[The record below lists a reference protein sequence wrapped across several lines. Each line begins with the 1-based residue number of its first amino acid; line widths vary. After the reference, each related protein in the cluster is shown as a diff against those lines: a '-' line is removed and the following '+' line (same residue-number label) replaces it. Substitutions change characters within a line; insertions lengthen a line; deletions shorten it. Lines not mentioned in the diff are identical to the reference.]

1 MSPSHVPV
9 SPSHVLVSPHP
20 RVPQSHPRIPL
31 SPSCVPVSPSH
42 VPMSPSHV
50 LVSQR
55 PCVPQPCPHGP
66 VSPCPPVCSH
76 HVPVSSHPR
85 ISPCQCPPSWPWV
98 PSPHPSVPVP
108 SSPCVHP
115 PRVLV
120 SPLPVSLS
128 TCVPASPCS
137 CASLSQCPHC
147 SQTQWGGPKAAPG
160 GATHGWRT
168 PGAVCPPP
176 AALAAASPGGDEC
189 LEEDEDELEP
199 GLDEAEAEP
208 EAGSGAKAAGG
219 TRGAVLTRRGITL
232 RVLLRDGLLEP
243 ARGVLSIYYLGKKF
257 VGDLGADGSI
267 TWQET
272 GQVFSS
278 PSAWATHCKRLVN
291 PAKKSGCG
299 WASVRYKG
307 QKLDQYKAAWLRQH
321 QPNAPPAEE
330 VGRDPRLRHPWA
342 SSPARVPA
350 LCCPQSLASEGEE
363 EEMPEED
370 EEEATREG
378 RAPVPE
384 PVAAKK
390 PEEKSKKQQCK
401 SPAEPAGTDHGLPGK
416 RLESKPRVPVR
427 YGTLGT
433 RDSARSPQTL
443 VEVTSFAA
451 INKFQP
457 FNVAISSNV
466 LLLLDFHSHLTRSEV
481 VGYLGGRWDTNTQLL
496 TVLRAFPC
504 RTRLG
509 DAEAAGAV
517 EEEICQSL
525 LVRGLSLVGWYHSHP
540 FGPALPSLHDIDAQ
554 MDYQLKLQGSGNG
567 FQPCLA
573 LICGP
578 YYPGNPGVESK
589 IAPFWVMPPPE
600 QRPNDYGIPMDVE
613 VAYIQDGF
621 LTNDVL
627 QEMTLLVEFYKGAPD
642 LVKFQELWSQ
652 DQTYL
657 DKLKGS
663 LASRTPKDQSFT
675 HVLEQ
680 ICSLLQLSS

>member
-1 MSPSHVPV
+1 
-9 SPSHVLVSPHP
+9 
-20 RVPQSHPRIPL
+20 
-31 SPSCVPVSPSH
+31 
-42 VPMSPSHV
+42 
-50 LVSQR
+50 
-55 PCVPQPCPHGP
+55 
-66 VSPCPPVCSH
+66 
-76 HVPVSSHPR
+76 
-85 ISPCQCPPSWPWV
+85 
-98 PSPHPSVPVP
+98 
-108 SSPCVHP
+108 
-115 PRVLV
+115 
-120 SPLPVSLS
+120 
-128 TCVPASPCS
+128 
-137 CASLSQCPHC
+137 
-147 SQTQWGGPKAAPG
+147 
-160 GATHGWRT
+160 
-168 PGAVCPPP
+168 
-176 AALAAASPGGDEC
+176 
-189 LEEDEDELEP
+189 
-199 GLDEAEAEP
+199 
-208 EAGSGAKAAGG
+208 KAAGG
-219 TRGAVLTRRGITL
+219 ARGAVLTRRGITL

-257 VGDLGADGSI
+257 VGDLGADGTI

-272 GQVFSS
+272 GQVFNS

-307 QKLDQYKAAWLRQH
+307 QKLDQYKAAWLRKH

-330 VGRDPRLRHPWA
+330 
-342 SSPARVPA
+342 
-350 LCCPQSLASEGEE
+350 SLASEGEE
-363 EEMPEED
+363 EEMPEE
-370 EEEATREG
+370 EEEEVTREG

-384 PVAAKK
+384 PAAPKK

-401 SPAEPAGTDHGLPGK
+401 SLAEPAGTDHGPPGK

-427 YGTLGT
+427 YCTLGT

-517 EEEICQSL
+517 EEEPH
-525 LVRGLSLVGWYHSHP
+525 LSPHP
-540 FGPALPSLHDIDAQ
+540 P
-554 MDYQLKLQGSGNG
+554 
-567 FQPCLA
+567 
-573 LICGP
+573 GP
-578 YYPGNPGVESK
+578 YYHGNPSVESK

-675 HVLEQ
+675 HILEQ
-680 ICSLLQLSS
+680 IYSLLKLSS

>member
-1 MSPSHVPV
+1 GAR
-9 SPSHVLVSPHP
+9 P
-20 RVPQSHPRIPL
+20 RAL
-31 SPSCVPVSPSH
+31 
-42 VPMSPSHV
+42 
-50 LVSQR
+50 
-55 PCVPQPCPHGP
+55 
-66 VSPCPPVCSH
+66 
-76 HVPVSSHPR
+76 
-85 ISPCQCPPSWPWV
+85 
-98 PSPHPSVPVP
+98 
-108 SSPCVHP
+108 
-115 PRVLV
+115 
-120 SPLPVSLS
+120 
-128 TCVPASPCS
+128 
-137 CASLSQCPHC
+137 
-147 SQTQWGGPKAAPG
+147 
-160 GATHGWRT
+160 
-168 PGAVCPPP
+168 PPP
-176 AALAAASPGGDEC
+176 PPPTPAP
-189 LEEDEDELEP
+189 EDEDELEP

-208 EAGSGAKAAGG
+208 ETGSGTKAAGG

-257 VGDLGADGSI
+257 VGDLGADGTI

-272 GQVFSS
+272 GQVFNS

-307 QKLDQYKAAWLRQH
+307 QKLDQYKAAWLRKH

-330 VGRDPRLRHPWA
+330 
-342 SSPARVPA
+342 
-350 LCCPQSLASEGEE
+350 SLASEGEE
-363 EEMPEED
+363 EEMPED
-370 EEEATREG
+370 EEEEVALG
-378 RAPVPE
+378 GGGGVPRD
-384 PVAAKK
+384 PGQPGSSDGALCFA
-390 PEEKSKKQQCK
+390 
-401 SPAEPAGTDHGLPGK
+401 DHGPPGK

-427 YGTLGT
+427 YCTLGT
-433 RDSARSPQTL
+433 RDSARNPQTL

-525 LVRGLSLVGWYHSHP
+525 FLRGLSLVGWYHSHP

-578 YYPGNPGVESK
+578 YYHGNPGVESK

-675 HVLEQ
+675 HILEQ
-680 ICSLLQLSS
+680 IYSLLKLSS

>member
-1 MSPSHVPV
+1 M
-9 SPSHVLVSPHP
+9 
-20 RVPQSHPRIPL
+20 
-31 SPSCVPVSPSH
+31 
-42 VPMSPSHV
+42 
-50 LVSQR
+50 
-55 PCVPQPCPHGP
+55 
-66 VSPCPPVCSH
+66 
-76 HVPVSSHPR
+76 
-85 ISPCQCPPSWPWV
+85 
-98 PSPHPSVPVP
+98 
-108 SSPCVHP
+108 
-115 PRVLV
+115 
-120 SPLPVSLS
+120 
-128 TCVPASPCS
+128 
-137 CASLSQCPHC
+137 
-147 SQTQWGGPKAAPG
+147 
-160 GATHGWRT
+160 
-168 PGAVCPPP
+168 
-176 AALAAASPGGDEC
+176 AALVATSPGGDEC

-208 EAGSGAKAAGG
+208 EAGSGAKVAGD

-257 VGDLGADGSI
+257 VGDLGADGTI

-272 GQVFSS
+272 GQVFNS

-307 QKLDQYKAAWLRQH
+307 QKLDQYKAAWLRKH
-321 QPNAPPAEE
+321 QPNVPPAEE
-330 VGRDPRLRHPWA
+330 VGGLPP
-342 SSPARVPA
+342 PAPCQGPPVWVAGWVPA
-350 LCCPQSLASEGEE
+350 LCCRQSLASEGEE
-363 EEMPEED
+363 EEMPEDE

-384 PVAAKK
+384 LAVTKK
-390 PEEKSKKQQCK
+390 PEERSKKQQCK
-401 SPAEPAGTDHGLPGK
+401 SLAEPAGTDHGPPAK

-427 YGTLGT
+427 YCTLGT

-517 EEEICQSL
+517 EEESL
-525 LVRGLSLVGWYHSHP
+525 FLRGLSLVGWYHSHP

-578 YYPGNPGVESK
+578 YYHGNPGVESK

-680 ICSLLQLSS
+680 IYSLLKLSS

>member
-1 MSPSHVPV
+1 M
-9 SPSHVLVSPHP
+9 
-20 RVPQSHPRIPL
+20 
-31 SPSCVPVSPSH
+31 
-42 VPMSPSHV
+42 
-50 LVSQR
+50 
-55 PCVPQPCPHGP
+55 
-66 VSPCPPVCSH
+66 
-76 HVPVSSHPR
+76 
-85 ISPCQCPPSWPWV
+85 
-98 PSPHPSVPVP
+98 
-108 SSPCVHP
+108 
-115 PRVLV
+115 
-120 SPLPVSLS
+120 
-128 TCVPASPCS
+128 
-137 CASLSQCPHC
+137 
-147 SQTQWGGPKAAPG
+147 
-160 GATHGWRT
+160 
-168 PGAVCPPP
+168 

-199 GLDEAEAEP
+199 GLDEAEP
-208 EAGSGAKAAGG
+208 EAGSGARAAGAA
-219 TRGAVLTRRGITL
+219 RGAVLTRRGITL

-243 ARGVLSIYYLGKKF
+243 GRGVLSIYYLGKKF
-257 VGDLGADGSI
+257 VGDLGSDGTI

-272 GQVFSS
+272 GQVFNS

-307 QKLDQYKAAWLRQH
+307 QKLDQYKAAWLRKH
-321 QPNAPPAEE
+321 QPNVPPPEE
-330 VGRDPRLRHPWA
+330 VGPRPPAPWHPQAAGGELGA
-342 SSPARVPA
+342 SPV
-350 LCCPQSLASEGEE
+350 CPQSLASEGEE
-363 EEMPEED
+363 EELPEEE
-370 EEEATREG
+370 EEEAAREG
-378 RAPVPE
+378 RVPVPE
-384 PVAAKK
+384 PAAPKK
-390 PEEKSKKQQCK
+390 PEERSKKQQGK
-401 SPAEPAGTDHGLPGK
+401 SVAEPAGTDPGAAGK
-416 RLESKPRVPVR
+416 RLEMKTPRARPLLHPGHPR
-427 YGTLGT
+427 LG
-433 RDSARSPQTL
+433 QTL

-509 DAEAAGAV
+509 DAETAAAV

-525 LVRGLSLVGWYHSHP
+525 FLRGLSLVGWYHSHP

-567 FQPCLA
+567 FQPCLG

-578 YYPGNPGVESK
+578 FYHGNPGVESK

-600 QRPNDYGIPMDVE
+600 VSGEFGVGCPPTHPSRRPRVPPRVAELWGDPCLAPPSSSNAPNDYGIPMDVE
-613 VAYIQDGF
+613 VTYIQDGF
-621 LTNDVL
+621 LTNDVV

-680 ICSLLQLSS
+680 IFSLLKLSG

>member
-1 MSPSHVPV
+1 
-9 SPSHVLVSPHP
+9 
-20 RVPQSHPRIPL
+20 
-31 SPSCVPVSPSH
+31 
-42 VPMSPSHV
+42 
-50 LVSQR
+50 
-55 PCVPQPCPHGP
+55 
-66 VSPCPPVCSH
+66 
-76 HVPVSSHPR
+76 
-85 ISPCQCPPSWPWV
+85 
-98 PSPHPSVPVP
+98 
-108 SSPCVHP
+108 
-115 PRVLV
+115 
-120 SPLPVSLS
+120 
-128 TCVPASPCS
+128 
-137 CASLSQCPHC
+137 
-147 SQTQWGGPKAAPG
+147 
-160 GATHGWRT
+160 
-168 PGAVCPPP
+168 
-176 AALAAASPGGDEC
+176 
-189 LEEDEDELEP
+189 
-199 GLDEAEAEP
+199 
-208 EAGSGAKAAGG
+208 KAAGG

-257 VGDLGADGSI
+257 VGDLGADGTI

-272 GQVFSS
+272 GQVFNS

-307 QKLDQYKAAWLRQH
+307 QKLDQYKAAWLRKH

-330 VGRDPRLRHPWA
+330 
-342 SSPARVPA
+342 
-350 LCCPQSLASEGEE
+350 SLASEGEE
-363 EEMPEED
+363 EEMPEEE

-378 RAPVPE
+378 RVPVPE
-384 PVAAKK
+384 PAATKK

-401 SPAEPAGTDHGLPGK
+401 SLAEPAGTDHGPLGK
-416 RLESKPRVPVR
+416 RLESKPRLPVR
-427 YGTLGT
+427 YCTLGT
-433 RDSARSPQTL
+433 RDSARNPQTL

-517 EEEICQSL
+517 EEE
-525 LVRGLSLVGWYHSHP
+525 V
-540 FGPALPSLHDIDAQ
+540 
-554 MDYQLKLQGSGNG
+554 N
-567 FQPCLA
+567 QPW
-573 LICGP
+573 GP
-578 YYPGNPGVESK
+578 YYHGNPSVESK

-675 HVLEQ
+675 HILEQ
-680 ICSLLQLSS
+680 IYSLLKLSS

>member
-1 MSPSHVPV
+1 M
-9 SPSHVLVSPHP
+9 
-20 RVPQSHPRIPL
+20 
-31 SPSCVPVSPSH
+31 
-42 VPMSPSHV
+42 
-50 LVSQR
+50 
-55 PCVPQPCPHGP
+55 
-66 VSPCPPVCSH
+66 
-76 HVPVSSHPR
+76 
-85 ISPCQCPPSWPWV
+85 
-98 PSPHPSVPVP
+98 
-108 SSPCVHP
+108 
-115 PRVLV
+115 
-120 SPLPVSLS
+120 
-128 TCVPASPCS
+128 
-137 CASLSQCPHC
+137 
-147 SQTQWGGPKAAPG
+147 
-160 GATHGWRT
+160 
-168 PGAVCPPP
+168 

-208 EAGSGAKAAGG
+208 DAGSGAKALGG
-219 TRGAVLTRRGITL
+219 TRGAVLTRRSITL

-257 VGDLGADGSI
+257 VGDLGADGTI

-272 GQVFSS
+272 GQVFNS

-307 QKLDQYKAAWLRQH
+307 QKLDQYKAAWLRKH

-330 VGRDPRLRHPWA
+330 VGRATSPPPTGSLGWPPAWVA
-342 SSPARVPA
+342 GWVPAR
-350 LCCPQSLASEGEE
+350 CCPQSLASEGEE
-363 EEMPEED
+363 EEMPEE
-370 EEEATREG
+370 EEEEVTREG

-384 PVAAKK
+384 PAAAKK
-390 PEEKSKKQQCK
+390 PEERSKKQQCK
-401 SPAEPAGTDHGLPGK
+401 SLAEPVGTEHGPPGK

-427 YGTLGT
+427 YCTLGT
-433 RDSARSPQTL
+433 RDSARNPQTL

-525 LVRGLSLVGWYHSHP
+525 FLRGLSLVGWYHSHP

-578 YYPGNPGVESK
+578 YYHGNPGVESK

-600 QRPNDYGIPMDVE
+600 QRPNDYGIPMEVE

-675 HVLEQ
+675 HILEQ
-680 ICSLLQLSS
+680 IYSLLKLSG

>member
-1 MSPSHVPV
+1 MGTPRDTRGAGMRAPRDTRGTGMAAHTPTPPDIKPGSGDLLGQESLVPLSPCPPALAPWPVCPRPCPPQPCPLVLYHVPQSSHPHITPYPLFSALHPPGPGSPLPHPPVPESSCPCVHPSPPPV
-9 SPSHVLVSPHP
+9 SLCLLFRCPCVLVSPCP
-20 RVPQSHPRIPL
+20 RLP
-31 SPSCVPVSPSH
+31 VPVSLCIP
-42 VPMSPSHV
+42 
-50 LVSQR
+50 
-55 PCVPQPCPHGP
+55 
-66 VSPCPPVCSH
+66 
-76 HVPVSSHPR
+76 
-85 ISPCQCPPSWPWV
+85 
-98 PSPHPSVPVP
+98 
-108 SSPCVHP
+108 
-115 PRVLV
+115 VLV
-120 SPLPVSLS
+120 SPSTGRHEGEDPRVLLEGHPRVLP
-128 TCVPASPCS
+128 PE
-137 CASLSQCPHC
+137 
-147 SQTQWGGPKAAPG
+147 
-160 GATHGWRT
+160 RT
-168 PGAVCPPP
+168 PHGVSHP

-208 EAGSGAKAAGG
+208 EAGSGGKAAGG
-219 TRGAVLTRRGITL
+219 ARGAVLTRRGITL

-243 ARGVLSIYYLGKKF
+243 ARGVLSIYYLAPQGKKF
-257 VGDLGADGSI
+257 VGDLGADGTI

-272 GQVFSS
+272 GQVFNS

-307 QKLDQYKAAWLRQH
+307 QKLDQYKAAWLRKH

-330 VGRDPRLRHPWA
+330 
-342 SSPARVPA
+342 
-350 LCCPQSLASEGEE
+350 SLASEGEE
-363 EEMPEED
+363 EEMPEEE

-384 PVAAKK
+384 PAATKK

-401 SPAEPAGTDHGLPGK
+401 SLAEPAGTDHGPPGK

-427 YGTLGT
+427 YCTLGT
-433 RDSARSPQTL
+433 RDSARNPQTL

-525 LVRGLSLVGWYHSHP
+525 FLRGLSLVGWYHSHP

-578 YYPGNPGVESK
+578 YYHGNPGVESK

-675 HVLEQ
+675 HILEQ
-680 ICSLLQLSS
+680 IYSLLKLSS

>member
-1 MSPSHVPV
+1 
-9 SPSHVLVSPHP
+9 
-20 RVPQSHPRIPL
+20 
-31 SPSCVPVSPSH
+31 
-42 VPMSPSHV
+42 
-50 LVSQR
+50 
-55 PCVPQPCPHGP
+55 
-66 VSPCPPVCSH
+66 
-76 HVPVSSHPR
+76 
-85 ISPCQCPPSWPWV
+85 
-98 PSPHPSVPVP
+98 
-108 SSPCVHP
+108 
-115 PRVLV
+115 
-120 SPLPVSLS
+120 
-128 TCVPASPCS
+128 
-137 CASLSQCPHC
+137 
-147 SQTQWGGPKAAPG
+147 
-160 GATHGWRT
+160 
-168 PGAVCPPP
+168 
-176 AALAAASPGGDEC
+176 
-189 LEEDEDELEP
+189 
-199 GLDEAEAEP
+199 
-208 EAGSGAKAAGG
+208 KAAGG

-257 VGDLGADGSI
+257 VGDLGADGTI

-272 GQVFSS
+272 GQVFNS

-307 QKLDQYKAAWLRQH
+307 QKLDQYKAAWLRKH
-321 QPNAPPAEE
+321 QPNAPPPAEE
-330 VGRDPRLRHPWA
+330 VGRDPRTGTLGCTPVWRRGW
-342 SSPARVPA
+342 VPA

-363 EEMPEED
+363 EEMPEEE

-384 PVAAKK
+384 PAATKK
-390 PEEKSKKQQCK
+390 PEERSKKQHGDGALCF
-401 SPAEPAGTDHGLPGK
+401 ADHGPPGK

-427 YGTLGT
+427 YCTLGT
-433 RDSARSPQTL
+433 RDSARNPQTL

-517 EEEICQSL
+517 EEE
-525 LVRGLSLVGWYHSHP
+525 V
-540 FGPALPSLHDIDAQ
+540 
-554 MDYQLKLQGSGNG
+554 K
-567 FQPCLA
+567 QPQ
-573 LICGP
+573 GP
-578 YYPGNPGVESK
+578 YYHGNPSVESK
-589 IAPFWVMPPPE
+589 IAPFWVIPPPE

-657 DKLKGS
+657 DKLKARRGLGRGS

-675 HVLEQ
+675 HILEQ
-680 ICSLLQLSS
+680 IYSLLKLSS

>member
-1 MSPSHVPV
+1 
-9 SPSHVLVSPHP
+9 
-20 RVPQSHPRIPL
+20 
-31 SPSCVPVSPSH
+31 
-42 VPMSPSHV
+42 
-50 LVSQR
+50 
-55 PCVPQPCPHGP
+55 
-66 VSPCPPVCSH
+66 
-76 HVPVSSHPR
+76 
-85 ISPCQCPPSWPWV
+85 
-98 PSPHPSVPVP
+98 
-108 SSPCVHP
+108 
-115 PRVLV
+115 
-120 SPLPVSLS
+120 
-128 TCVPASPCS
+128 
-137 CASLSQCPHC
+137 
-147 SQTQWGGPKAAPG
+147 
-160 GATHGWRT
+160 
-168 PGAVCPPP
+168 
-176 AALAAASPGGDEC
+176 
-189 LEEDEDELEP
+189 
-199 GLDEAEAEP
+199 
-208 EAGSGAKAAGG
+208 KAAGG

-257 VGDLGADGSI
+257 VGDLGADGTI

-272 GQVFSS
+272 GQVFNS

-307 QKLDQYKAAWLRQH
+307 QKLDQYKAAWLRKH

-330 VGRDPRLRHPWA
+330 V
-342 SSPARVPA
+342 A

-363 EEMPEED
+363 EEMPEDE

-384 PVAAKK
+384 PTATKK
-390 PEEKSKKQQCK
+390 PEERSKKQQCK
-401 SPAEPAGTDHGLPGK
+401 NLAEPAGTDHGPPGK

-427 YGTLGT
+427 YCTLGT
-433 RDSARSPQTL
+433 RDSARNPQTL

-517 EEEICQSL
+517 EEEPRFSPP
-525 LVRGLSLVGWYHSHP
+525 RP
-540 FGPALPSLHDIDAQ
+540 
-554 MDYQLKLQGSGNG
+554 
-567 FQPCLA
+567 
-573 LICGP
+573 GP
-578 YYPGNPGVESK
+578 YYHGNPGVESK

-675 HVLEQ
+675 HILEQ
-680 ICSLLQLSS
+680 IYSLLKLSS

>member
-1 MSPSHVPV
+1 
-9 SPSHVLVSPHP
+9 
-20 RVPQSHPRIPL
+20 
-31 SPSCVPVSPSH
+31 
-42 VPMSPSHV
+42 
-50 LVSQR
+50 
-55 PCVPQPCPHGP
+55 
-66 VSPCPPVCSH
+66 
-76 HVPVSSHPR
+76 
-85 ISPCQCPPSWPWV
+85 
-98 PSPHPSVPVP
+98 
-108 SSPCVHP
+108 
-115 PRVLV
+115 
-120 SPLPVSLS
+120 
-128 TCVPASPCS
+128 
-137 CASLSQCPHC
+137 
-147 SQTQWGGPKAAPG
+147 KA
-160 GATHGWRT
+160 T
-168 PGAVCPPP
+168 
-176 AALAAASPGGDEC
+176 
-189 LEEDEDELEP
+189 
-199 GLDEAEAEP
+199 
-208 EAGSGAKAAGG
+208 GG

-257 VGDLGADGSI
+257 VGDLGVDGTI

-272 GQVFSS
+272 GQVFNS

-307 QKLDQYKAAWLRQH
+307 QKLDQYKAAWLRKH

-330 VGRDPRLRHPWA
+330 V
-342 SSPARVPA
+342 A
-350 LCCPQSLASEGEE
+350 LCSPQSLASEGEE
-363 EEMPEED
+363 EEMPED
-370 EEEATREG
+370 EEEEVTREG
-378 RAPVPE
+378 RAPVLE
-384 PVAAKK
+384 PAATKK
-390 PEEKSKKQQCK
+390 PEERSKKQQCK
-401 SPAEPAGTDHGLPGK
+401 SLAEPAGTDHGPLGK

-427 YGTLGT
+427 YCTLGT
-433 RDSARSPQTL
+433 RDSARNPQTL
-443 VEVTSFAA
+443 VELTSFVA

-509 DAEAAGAV
+509 DAETASAV
-517 EEEICQSL
+517 EEE
-525 LVRGLSLVGWYHSHP
+525 VNHHWG
-540 FGPALPSLHDIDAQ
+540 
-554 MDYQLKLQGSGNG
+554 
-567 FQPCLA
+567 
-573 LICGP
+573 GP
-578 YYPGNPGVESK
+578 YYHGNPGMESK

-675 HVLEQ
+675 HILEQ
-680 ICSLLQLSS
+680 IYSLLKLSS